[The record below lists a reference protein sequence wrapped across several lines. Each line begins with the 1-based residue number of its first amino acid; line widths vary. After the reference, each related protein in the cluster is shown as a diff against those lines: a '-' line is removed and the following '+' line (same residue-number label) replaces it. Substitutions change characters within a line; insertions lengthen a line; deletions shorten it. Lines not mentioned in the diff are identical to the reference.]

1 MMMSLIVVYR
11 NVLDN
16 SLDYAFGYR
25 AANEAQLSKLRAY
38 LERVAAT
45 YNQTVESIIELV

>member
-1 MMMSLIVVYR
+1 MRLIVVYR

-16 SLDYAFGYR
+16 TLDYRFGYR
-25 AANEAQLSKLRAY
+25 AANAAQLTKLMAH

-45 YNQTVESIIELV
+45 YNQTVESVIELV